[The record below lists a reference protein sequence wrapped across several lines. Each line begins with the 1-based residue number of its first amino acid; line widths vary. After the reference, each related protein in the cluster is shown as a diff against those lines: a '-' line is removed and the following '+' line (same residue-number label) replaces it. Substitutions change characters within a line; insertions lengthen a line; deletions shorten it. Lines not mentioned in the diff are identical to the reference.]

1 VRALGVF
8 IGVLLAASVFVLCLT
23 LSLHWVTFDIDFYE
37 SKYEWLAVPESL
49 QVDMP
54 TLMGYTTAL
63 LDYLAGRRD
72 TPNVE
77 ANVRGR
83 QGPLYGEREILH
95 LVDVR
100 NLYALS
106 WLMRNVALVAVLV
119 LGLAAYLT
127 RSMKRVLRVYAAT
140 TALIVLGLLGLAG
153 LAAIDFTHYFT
164 LFHLISFDNDLWL
177 LDPATEHL
185 INMFP
190 EAFFAAAALR
200 IAITAV
206 TAFALL
212 GTVAYRL
219 STKRPIA
226 RTIRGHT
233 LR

>member
-1 VRALGVF
+1 MLRALTAAKGVF
-8 IGVLLAASVFVLCLT
+8 LAASVFLLCLT
-23 LSLHWVTFDIDFYE
+23 LALHWVTFDLDFYE

-77 ANVRGR
+77 TTVRGR
-83 QGPLYGEREILH
+83 MGPLYGERELLH

-100 NLYALS
+100 VLYALS
-106 WLMRNVALVAVLV
+106 WRIRNIALIAALS
-119 LGLAAYLT
+119 LSFAAYRT
-127 RSMKRVLRVYAAT
+127 RSLKRVLSAYVAT
-140 TALIVLGLLGLAG
+140 TAAIVLGLLGLTG
-153 LAAIDFTHYFT
+153 LAVLDFPRYFT
-164 LFHLISFDNDLWL
+164 WFHLISFDNDLWL
-177 LDPATEHL
+177 LDPATENL

-206 TAFALL
+206 VAFTLL
-212 GTVAYRL
+212 GIVARQASKRL
-219 STKRPIA
+219 PPMS
-226 RTIRGHT
+226 RGS
-233 LR
+233 LKP